1 MVPSTTCPCR
11 TFCSVLLCAAL
22 CCSVLLCAALLTCLH
37 TFIHTH
43 IHRCV
48 SFSVPLKL
56 VVLTVERL
64 PPLSASF
71 LPPFRYYDQGDD
83 AAFSGSHVF
92 IRDGGYSALAQH
104 MKGLIGDDCFRL
116 GRVAT
121 NIQWA
126 VEQPAVKE
134 EEGVAGSASSA
145 SSASGLSPP
154 EAVPAPA
161 PGVRVVCRRLGDG
174 SEETFDA
181 DAVLVTLP
189 LGVLK
194 AVVEEGR
201 GEGKGEGRG
210 SDGSDG
216 ADGLDGADGMDGS
229 SSAASTGHATRGRV
243 QDNAGVPVF
252 DHNTGVPVFD
262 PPLPASKVDAIRSL
276 GFGVTNKI
284 VLSFKDRWWMSNTIG
299 NGNAPRP
306 PSVPLPRVPA
316 VAVQQARRHFTRGS
330 VASKATAS
338 SPSSP
343 SSPAVQWTCTLA
355 ADDGRTLPLVTF
367 DMISQFLPETATE
380 ANIGVG
386 YKFTGTHGD
395 YTVVEHHRESVDE
408 VPPPPLAPP
417 PLAPL
422 PLAPLVPLVPL
433 VPPSPHPPPS
443 VQVTGVARHNGTHI
457 GSVGSALGI
466 FMVRGC
472 SYCSS
477 CACIHRVVLRA
488 GVLVRYINLRV
499 YLVY

>member
-1 MVPSTTCPCR
+1 
-11 TFCSVLLCAAL
+11 
-22 CCSVLLCAALLTCLH
+22 
-37 TFIHTH
+37 
-43 IHRCV
+43 
-48 SFSVPLKL
+48 
-56 VVLTVERL
+56 
-64 PPLSASF
+64 
-71 LPPFRYYDQGDD
+71 
-83 AAFSGSHVF
+83 
-92 IRDGGYSALAQH
+92 

-116 GRVAT
+116 ERVAT

-134 EEGVAGSASSA
+134 EEGVAGSASSV
-145 SSASGLSPP
+145 SSASGVSPP
-154 EAVPAPA
+154 EAVPAPP

-194 AVVEEGR
+194 AVVDL
-201 GEGKGEGRG
+201 GRG

-216 ADGLDGADGMDGS
+216 VDGANGGS

-243 QDNAGVPVF
+243 QDNA
-252 DHNTGVPVFD
+252 GVPVFD

-284 VLSFKDRWWMSNTIG
+284 VLSFNDRWWMSN
-299 NGNAPRP
+299 NGNAPLP
-306 PSVPLPRVPA
+306 HAVPLPRVPA

-330 VASKATAS
+330 VASKAAAS
-338 SPSSP
+338 SPP
-343 SSPAVQWTCTLA
+343 VQWTCTLA

-395 YTVVEHHRESVDE
+395 YTVVEHHRESVEE

-417 PLAPL
+417 
-422 PLAPLVPLVPL
+422 VPS
-433 VPPSPHPPPS
+433 SPHPSPS
-443 VQVTGVARHNGTHI
+443 VQATGVARHNGTHI

-472 SYCSS
+472 HNVLGVPWGYTWVSILEYCSS
-477 CACIHRVVLRA
+477 CACTHRVVLRVGFLFGLEYIHFK
-488 GVLVRYINLRV
+488 GVYSCTKCSLNAPLTSFFSHPLLCLSVLLI
-499 YLVY
+499 